1 MILVVGLFLLSVAL
15 LLVRLVWTFVLA
27 ARSSTAYRQAAPAPD
42 GGLSMDQ
49 VNILIV
55 ELAETRKKQRWSS
68 AMDVLFL
75 GVSAAAGTAGS
86 LLALNP
92 DILK

>member
-1 MILVVGLFLLSVAL
+1 
-15 LLVRLVWTFVLA
+15 
-27 ARSSTAYRQAAPAPD
+27 
-42 GGLSMDQ
+42 MDQ